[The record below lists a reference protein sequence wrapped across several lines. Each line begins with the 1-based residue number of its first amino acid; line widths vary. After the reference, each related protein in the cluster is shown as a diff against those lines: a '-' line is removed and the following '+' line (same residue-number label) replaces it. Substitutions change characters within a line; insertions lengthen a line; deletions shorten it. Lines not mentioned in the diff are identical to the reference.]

1 MFAGRQRQNIKKESK
16 SPIAAAF
23 PQIEGNSNSNRAS
36 TIVETDDASSF
47 PSSVTDIMS
56 VVRLNWDF
64 MTTTEF
70 NPIPYALSL
79 LDGSSLGSDFEG
91 FCKVYQGVEVAMDQ
105 IVNDYH
111 QAFNNV
117 IQKFSSVVDIIS
129 DSQIRVGGIS
139 TDLEHTKEWLECKRF
154 DLIHLWVKAVQ
165 HKEMSRILDI
175 MYSLKLMNR
184 TELESVEVNLVHL
197 IQDQNYLQA
206 VRILN
211 HAEKQISGPDLEEIG
226 ALDNIRDRLKEIKT
240 LLHDTLTGELQSH
253 IYLGNRSAMARIGK
267 DNSNPIDPLRFHKID
282 FSIDGEDPVN
292 VFDIDSYALMI
303 EVVEGLFH
311 LGSLSDSLMFLKD
324 RIRVDISRLVGGIID
339 EIEQIQTQSIEKG
352 LNSSEIAAEVYAD
365 HVIFNM
371 LLHSLFQKLQAV
383 LDGHLFLLECVGG
396 FQEKSGQQFET
407 YTRREVGMCIQHEIK
422 SLLYDYMTGRDHS
435 SKLFSPAIVVSEM
448 INDTK
453 LYKDRPKVP
462 IYLNLKPD
470 ESIKKI
476 YFELQPNSIN
486 DYTKISLN
494 DKFSKVNETSHK
506 ILINPTPSNIII
518 AYKPAMEFVSNMEL
532 SVASKLG
539 NFKAFLDEFIFNTYF
554 PRIQDQILAYYQVHI
569 NGVDAF
575 QADRIP
581 EAPYPLV
588 KSAMS
593 VILATHGILRTIWC
607 MPVHQN
613 ELIKFLESLLLKYYD
628 KCFQRFRCNDF
639 FLMLDLFSGD
649 DTVSETE
656 SNSSTV
662 LSVQWAMDPEISD
675 VISDIT
681 HFSAKKINYDVNRIM
696 YEKETLVELKKKGER
711 SFHRSELL
719 LDPKKMQSL
728 AHLLYSLEWVLDQL
742 KFIRGQKPSNES
754 SNSIFSVNSKDIM
767 RAFSNLSEISVIDV
781 EMGTETDLD
790 LPLTPEMEKR
800 FDQMM
805 SDYQQLIDHILF
817 SLRIEIR
824 CHAIFFLDLAIRDGN
839 HNPDELIMEPD
850 PYIGLLNSDLTAVE
864 ELISEAIS
872 PRKTGFLF
880 EGITQLMTHVLL
892 MNLKLIREIN
902 MNGVVRLVSNVQA
915 LEQNFISFNTLYTN
929 DLDRAKKYFQ
939 LLGMD
944 GPEVI
949 NFLEDNVGL
958 FTFEEYKGILRL
970 VYCDS
975 NGRDKNAKVEVEKQL
990 DDYFIKHRK

>member
-175 MYSLKLMNR
+175 I

-383 LDGHLFLLECVGG
+383 LDGHLFLLECVGEIWSTIW
-396 FQEKSGQQFET
+396 FLLLLKKLMVIET

-681 HFSAKKINYDVNRIM
+681 HFSAKK
-696 YEKETLVELKKKGER
+696 ETLVELKKKGER

-728 AHLLYSLEWVLDQL
+728 AHLLYSL
-742 KFIRGQKPSNES
+742 
-754 SNSIFSVNSKDIM
+754 

-872 PRKTGFLF
+872 PRKTGYYDHCFVYIYRFLF

-944 GPEVI
+944 GPV
-949 NFLEDNVGL
+949 
-958 FTFEEYKGILRL
+958 K
-970 VYCDS
+970 
-975 NGRDKNAKVEVEKQL
+975 
-990 DDYFIKHRK
+990 